1 LRKSRKWPLLADLE
15 RARAL
20 YDKRLPGYCR
30 AAYLEIYV
38 GDKATEEV
46 AEELTLLLKLD
57 RERIGAGL

>member
-1 LRKSRKWPLLADLE
+1 
-15 RARAL
+15 
-20 YDKRLPGYCR
+20 
-30 AAYLEIYV
+30 LEIYV